1 MYVNKSELD
10 VKMKLQEV
18 QVVKVDRFKYLGSTI
33 QSNGRSVKQ
42 GETCQSALFNG
53 NC

>member
-10 VKMKLQEV
+10 VKMKLQE
-18 QVVKVDRFKYLGSTI
+18 VKVDRFKYLGSTI